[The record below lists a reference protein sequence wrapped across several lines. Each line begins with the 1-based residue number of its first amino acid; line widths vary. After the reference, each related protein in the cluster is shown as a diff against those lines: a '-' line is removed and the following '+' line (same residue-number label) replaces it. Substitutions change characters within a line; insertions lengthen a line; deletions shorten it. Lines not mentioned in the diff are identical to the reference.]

1 MWMNLNP
8 SYQLSPV
15 PLFTLQLRQMSCQ
28 GPKIVCRKFPILG
41 FIIFQGCFWQMHCCL
56 STGWG
61 PMVYQVAF
69 CFSVNKIWWNRC
81 CILLLEKQS
90 SLTDSMVGTFVYQ
103 VLNFGLSSCTL
114 VYKVALWSIKLHF
127 DLSCCILVYQVA
139 FSFSDQVAFWS
150 IKLYFGLSSCI

>member
-1 MWMNLNP
+1 MAVGP
-8 SYQLSPV
+8 SKLVVAVALDRWSPLAGAIYSKKRRGDRESGREGRWS
-15 PLFTLQLRQMSCQ
+15 PLAGGRLYR
-28 GPKIVCRKFPILG
+28 V
-41 FIIFQGCFWQMHCCL
+41 HC
-56 STGWG
+56 
-61 PMVYQVAF
+61 
-69 CFSVNKIWWNRC
+69 
-81 CILLLEKQS
+81 

-127 DLSCCILVYQVA
+127 DLSCCILVYRVA